1 MSDQKRTPRPGPAL
15 PGKSPRPSP
24 NSSAGPKGSGAKP
37 PAAKAASSI
46 RSNPAT
52 RSIPVIKPQQP
63 VANGRP
69 AQNDSAASGTA
80 ATPGKNGKTGKPGK
94 TGRRIPGSK
103 RPASSKG
110 AVAKGLLGSKG
121 GPKRPLRTGPG
132 AKDASGPAD
141 EPTQPGN
148 NPASSDAGTGGD
160 AAEAEA
166 GTGPAQVL
174 PDLVS
179 HTDAPAW
186 LSSNGSRDDELWTGM
201 FEAQVQ
207 DAAPVEP
214 QIVPADE
221 VQLSEPSLETPS
233 ISSDAAEAA
242 SLPETAAEV
251 RAVTEEAIEAGRHA
265 GISEAPPEGTE
276 IAVDAGEGI
285 TELETSAEPPTENV
299 DDEPV
304 NGDPADGAP
313 GSPADDADADGDVAA
328 DEPAAADQTEASE
341 AEADEAGLE
350 GDVAADETE
359 AADETAAAD
368 QTQASEAADA
378 EEDTETDASEASED
392 DAETEAASTD
402 AADDEAGGDGTG
414 QSDSGDKNPG
424 KDSDPAKAAKTA
436 GSKESAAEP
445 EIAAATV
452 SAGGTDVS
460 APVTDSF
467 ASLSLTKKVPA
478 ENPADTG
485 ITHTVTPSGSS
496 AVPGDS
502 RRARRTREAEEA
514 AAKNSGASKT
524 TRTLVLIGSILIVV
538 LLGIWLA
545 TVVADGNREAGV
557 LQDSVKPLDL
567 EAGACL
573 QDFQSVNAEVTV
585 VTCDTPHNAQLVA
598 SQTYPD
604 SDAFPGTDALAAK
617 AEEVCSSVVY
627 TDAASKY
634 TDLELNRAVP
644 TQGSWDSGDRRVDCF
659 VVAPGEELT
668 DSLIV
673 QP

>member
-1 MSDQKRTPRPGPAL
+1 
-15 PGKSPRPSP
+15 
-24 NSSAGPKGSGAKP
+24 
-37 PAAKAASSI
+37 
-46 RSNPAT
+46 
-52 RSIPVIKPQQP
+52 
-63 VANGRP
+63 
-69 AQNDSAASGTA
+69 
-80 ATPGKNGKTGKPGK
+80 
-94 TGRRIPGSK
+94 
-103 RPASSKG
+103 
-110 AVAKGLLGSKG
+110 
-121 GPKRPLRTGPG
+121 
-132 AKDASGPAD
+132 
-141 EPTQPGN
+141 
-148 NPASSDAGTGGD
+148 
-160 AAEAEA
+160 
-166 GTGPAQVL
+166 
-174 PDLVS
+174 
-179 HTDAPAW
+179 
-186 LSSNGSRDDELWTGM
+186 M

-214 QIVPADE
+214 EIVPADE

-233 ISSDAAEAA
+233 ISSEAAEAA

-251 RAVTEEAIEAGRHA
+251 RAVTEEAIEAGKQA

-285 TELETSAEPPTENV
+285 TELETPAEPPAEND

-304 NGDPADGAP
+304 DGDPADGAP
-313 GSPADDADADGDVAA
+313 GSTADDAEADVAA
-328 DEPAAADQTEASE
+328 NETAA
-341 AEADEAGLE
+341 G
-350 GDVAADETE
+350 DETE
-359 AADETAAAD
+359 AADETE
-368 QTQASEAADA
+368 ASKAETAETEEADA
-378 EEDTETDASEASED
+378 DSDASEATQAPED
-392 DAETEAASTD
+392 EGTEAEEPDVADADKADAETEAAGT
-402 AADDEAGGDGTG
+402 AADEAGGDGTG
-414 QSDSGDKNPG
+414 KGEPVDETPG
-424 KDSDPAKAAKTA
+424 KDSDTAKAPTTAGAPKTG
-436 GSKESAAEP
+436 GSKESKPAP
-445 EIAAATV
+445 VIAAATV
-452 SAGGTDVS
+452 AAGGSDVS

-478 ENPADTG
+478 EDPADTG
-485 ITHTVTPSGSS
+485 ITHVVTPSGSS

-524 TRTLVLIGSILIVV
+524 TRMLVLIGSILIVV

-545 TVVADGNREAGV
+545 TIVADGNREAGV
-557 LQDSVKPLDL
+557 LQDSVKPVDL

-604 SDAFPGTDALAAK
+604 SDTFPGTDALAAK
-617 AEEVCSSVVY
+617 AEEVCSSVIY

-668 DSLIV
+668 ESLIV